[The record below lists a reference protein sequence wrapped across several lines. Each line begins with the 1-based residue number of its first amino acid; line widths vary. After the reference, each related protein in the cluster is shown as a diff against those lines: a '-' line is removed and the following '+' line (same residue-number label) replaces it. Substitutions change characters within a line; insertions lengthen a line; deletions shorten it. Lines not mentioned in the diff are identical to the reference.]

1 MNGGIKDTNI
11 DQLKNH
17 IDIAVV
23 GSYITK
29 KEDYNQAINKLRFF
43 VK

>member
-1 MNGGIKDTNI
+1 MDGGIKDTNI
-11 DQLKNH
+11 NQLKNT

-29 KEDYNQAINKLRFF
+29 KEDYNQAINNLKN
-43 VK
+43 